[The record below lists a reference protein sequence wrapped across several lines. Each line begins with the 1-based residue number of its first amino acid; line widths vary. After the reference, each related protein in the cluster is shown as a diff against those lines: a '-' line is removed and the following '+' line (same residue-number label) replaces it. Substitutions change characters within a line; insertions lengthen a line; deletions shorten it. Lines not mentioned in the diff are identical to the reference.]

1 MTQFT
6 TGNPLDPV
14 CGTNLTG
21 VENTDPSLTGLFTAA
36 STTVANGRCELTGQP
51 IFSGFTPDPNLPI
64 EEQMHFNLSAFRRP
78 LPNGSVGNFGNA
90 PIGVLRHPSWSNW
103 DFTLAR
109 RVSFKSTNLRVQLQV
124 YNLFNQVEFTT
135 LNALYLFSASGNIS
149 PDTGQYTATT
159 NPRNVGLTVRFDF

>member
-1 MTQFT
+1 MT
-6 TGNPLDPV
+6 G
-14 CGTNLTG
+14 
-21 VENTDPSLTGLFTAA
+21 E
-36 STTVANGRCELTGQP
+36 P
-51 IFSGFTPDPNLPI
+51 IFSGYTKDPNLPF
-64 EEQMHFNLSAFRRP
+64 EDQMHFNVNAFRRP

-135 LNALYLFSASGNIS
+135 MNSLYLFSASGNIS
-149 PDTGQYTATT
+149 PDTGKYTTTT